1 MVFVLVC
8 FIVGLI
14 VLYPPVRKLIFQGVW
29 AVIVGAAVIG
39 LLLFILIMLTG
50 ATPLMPDDCLF
61 SPQADFCKP
70 WIKGDQ

>member
-8 FIVGLI
+8 FIIGLI

-61 SPQADFCKP
+61 SPQADFCKS
-70 WIKGDQ
+70 WLDK

>member
-61 SPQADFCKP
+61 SPQEDFCKS
-70 WIKGDQ
+70 WLDK

>member
-61 SPQADFCKP
+61 SPQADFCEP
-70 WIKGDQ
+70 WVDRD

>member
-8 FIVGLI
+8 FIIGLI

-39 LLLFILIMLTG
+39 LLLFILVMLTG
-50 ATPLMPDDCLF
+50 ATPVMPDDCLF
-61 SPQADFCKP
+61 SPQADFCRP
-70 WIKGDQ
+70 WIELVE